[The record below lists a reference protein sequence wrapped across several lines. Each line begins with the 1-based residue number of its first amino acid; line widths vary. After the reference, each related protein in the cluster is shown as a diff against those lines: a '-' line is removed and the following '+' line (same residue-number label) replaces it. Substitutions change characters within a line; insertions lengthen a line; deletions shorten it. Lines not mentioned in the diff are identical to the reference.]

1 MRSRWFLVDNEQY
14 NSHLPNCNSK
24 WHRFPC
30 HYKYLVCRFNWRYIF
45 TYIVI
50 NVHSSVVSAIN
61 HLLITVKWIQWFIN
75 IWILHISEICVPKI
89 SDCHWYIINDV
100 KLNVV
105 LLVLSYGRYLLLVTT
120 MSQFLVVK
128 YKTSEL
134 LCCNFSCLKPIS
146 RSTVLLRI
154 SLIVTNSRPSTAI
167 HWA

>member
-75 IWILHISEICVPKI
+75 IWILHISGICVLKI
-89 SDCHWYIINDV
+89 WDCHRYIINNV
-100 KLNVV
+100 KLSVV
-105 LLVLSYGRYLLLVTT
+105 LPVLLCGRYVLLVTT

-128 YKTSEL
+128 SKISEL
-134 LCCNFSCLKPIS
+134 LCCTFSCLKTIS
-146 RSTVLLRI
+146 RCTLLLRI
-154 SLIVTNSRPSTAI
+154 SLIISNL
-167 HWA
+167 